1 MSKNGQ
7 KNSWRS
13 EKALLDYI
21 ARLSRKLKEVRV
33 VLFGS
38 QATGENCRYS
48 DYDLL
53 VISDGLPSD
62 FHKRIDLL
70 WEEKPSFIDAIGLKV
85 DEIKEMIHRTLILK
99 ALTQGVVLK
108 GNINFLRTLA
118 HRYMKKE
125 GLIPTPIGFT
135 HNRP

>member
-13 EKALLDYI
+13 EKALLNYI
-21 ARLSRKLKEVRV
+21 ARLSQKLKNVKII
-33 VLFGS
+33 LFGS
-38 QATGENCRYS
+38 RATGENCRYS

-53 VISDGLPSD
+53 VISDSLPSNL
-62 FHKRIDLL
+62 HKRIDLL
-70 WEEKPSFIDAIGLKV
+70 WEEKPPFIDAIGLKV
-85 DEIKEMIHRTLILK
+85 DETEEIIHRTLILK

-108 GNINFLRTLA
+108 GDVDFLRTLA
-118 HRYMKKE
+118 RRYMKKE

-135 HNRP
+135 HYRP

>member
-1 MSKNGQ
+1 MPKNSK

-13 EKALLDYI
+13 EKALLNYI
-21 ARLSRKLKEVRV
+21 AKLSQKLKGVKV
-33 VLFGS
+33 ILFGS
-38 QATGENCRYS
+38 RAAGENCRYS

-53 VISDGLPSD
+53 VISDSLPSD
-62 FHKRIDLL
+62 FHKRLDLL

-85 DEIKEMIHRTLILK
+85 NETEEMIHRTLILK

-108 GNINFLRTLA
+108 GNVDFLKTVA
-118 HRYMKKE
+118 HSYIKKE

-135 HNRP
+135 HK

>member
-1 MSKNGQ
+1 MSKNGK

-13 EKALLDYI
+13 EKALLTYI
-21 ARLSRKLKEVRV
+21 TNLSQKLKGVKII
-33 VLFGS
+33 LFGS

-53 VISDGLPSD
+53 VISDRLPCD

-70 WEEKPSFIDAIGLKV
+70 WEEKPPFIDAIGLKV
-85 DEIKEMIHRTLILK
+85 DETEEMIHRTLILK

-108 GNINFLRTLA
+108 GNIDFLKTVARN
-118 HRYMKKE
+118 YIKKE

-135 HNRP
+135 HK